1 MGRGAGNC
9 AMENLIGF
17 LKNPKYNILPVLN
30 FIQNYM
36 IPMKEN
42 GVVWGAD
49 LQYLLTG
56 LYNQHPRTAIEYTKQ
71 QRKDICAYFTEL
83 TSQE

>member
-1 MGRGAGNC
+1 MLFRS
-9 AMENLIGF
+9 EE
-17 LKNPKYNILPVLN
+17 
-30 FIQNYM
+30 YM
-36 IPMKEN
+36 IPMKEK

-56 LYNQHPRTAIEYTKQ
+56 LYNQHPRTAIAYTKEK
-71 QRKDICAYFTEL
+71 RKDICEYFKEL

>member
-1 MGRGAGNC
+1 
-9 AMENLIGF
+9 
-17 LKNPKYNILPVLN
+17 
-30 FIQNYM
+30 M
-36 IPMKEN
+36 IPMKEK

-56 LYNQHPRTAIEYTKQ
+56 LYNQHPRTAIAYTKEK
-71 QRKDICAYFTEL
+71 RKDICEYFKEL